1 MRDIALEYLRY
12 HKYGVVDGEGNEA
25 VVLYPFL
32 LMDLEYS
39 LWQEVIRPMK
49 VKGMLKK
56 RKSEWSEAYNRF
68 NRELFIALDAEQT
81 ERFVDLMD
89 EYERWMGNDVMV
101 ARVAAMDEIVRQTWD
116 RPLEEQ
122 QVLSAC
128 LICNCLA
135 QCANIAWE
143 DTHLKKENRDIAAV
157 ERAALN
163 FSDEYMKLIGD
174 GSCIKFSGSKRFE
187 AAMNAIT
194 RKVTH
199 FGPLEISGN

>member
-1 MRDIALEYLRY
+1 MRYLEYN
-12 HKYGVVDGEGNEA
+12 KYKLVDGEGNEA
-25 VVLYPFL
+25 AVLYPFL

-39 LWQEVIRPMK
+39 LWHEVIRPMK
-49 VKGMLKK
+49 VKGMLRK

-101 ARVAAMDEIVRQTWD
+101 ARVAAMDEIVKQTWD

-143 DTHLKKENRDIAAV
+143 DTHLKRENRDIAAV
-157 ERAALN
+157 ERAALC
-163 FSDEYMKLIGD
+163 FSDEYMKMIGD
-174 GSCIKFSGSKRFE
+174 KSYLKFSGSKRFE

-194 RKVTH
+194 RKATH
-199 FGPLEISGN
+199 FKGLEL